1 MARINRSLSHPHGG
15 FIGRP
20 HTRDRRKRQS
30 EHAWWTALDRP
41 TIEDLMKDLMKEND
55 EENPTWKNKMNGVGG
70 SGW

>member
-20 HTRDRRKRQS
+20 MTRDRRKRQS

-41 TIEDLMKDLMKEND
+41 TMEDLQKMND
-55 EENPTWKNKMNGVGG
+55 EEENPTWKKKMLG
-70 SGW
+70 SPDW